1 MEVRSTVTSQI
12 DAHEAQAGRGRNLGI
27 IAVAFLVTV
36 PWIVL
41 HLQGAHPPPLTMA
54 ALSGLAILGAAFLLS
69 WAAEVF
75 QMDVS
80 QAFALALLALIAVL
94 PEYAVD
100 ARLRISGGSGSGRR
114 PARLRSREYD
124 RRQPAR

>member
-1 MEVRSTVTSQI
+1 MTAQL
-12 DAHEAQAGRGRNLGI
+12 DAHASSHGRGRNLTL
-27 IAVAFLVTV
+27 IAAAFLFTA
-36 PWIVL
+36 PWVVL
-41 HLQGAHPPPLTMA
+41 NAMGAHPAPLTMA

-80 QAFALALLALIAVL
+80 QALALALLALIAVL

-100 ARLRISGGSGSGRR
+100 AVFAATL
-114 PARLRSREYD
+114 
-124 RRQPAR
+124 